1 MLTTGSHSFSGFLFC
16 EEGVYL
22 MYTTEE
28 QDEKRPGYANQWQL
42 RQVQDNS
49 VSLEINENSD

>member
-1 MLTTGSHSFSGFLFC
+1 
-16 EEGVYL
+16 

-28 QDEKRPGYANQWQL
+28 QDEKRPGYASQWQL
-42 RQVQDNS
+42 RQVQDIS